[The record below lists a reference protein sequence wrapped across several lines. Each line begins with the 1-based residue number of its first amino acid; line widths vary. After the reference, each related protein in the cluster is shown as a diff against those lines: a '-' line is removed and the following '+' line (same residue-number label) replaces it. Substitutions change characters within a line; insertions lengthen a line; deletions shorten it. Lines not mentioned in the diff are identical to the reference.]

1 MTRSGL
7 CRAELVKSVWGH
19 EEQKRRT
26 ECKTERFKLPKL
38 HTAIPVD
45 EILAV
50 SANSVGFTM
59 RPGVGRMTNWSD
71 DIGGAG

>member
-1 MTRSGL
+1 M
-7 CRAELVKSVWGH
+7 CDN

-26 ECKTERFKLPKL
+26 ECKAERLKPPKL

-50 SANSVGFTM
+50 SANSASFAT
-59 RPGVGRMTNWSD
+59 RPVVGRTINWSR
-71 DIGGAG
+71 